1 MKSRQIVFLPG
12 LRRSAGGTWKINP
25 AFIPVDSKS
34 TRLSSLLSGTPV
46 PLAVDRNLPA
56 PGSQNKALALRE
68 TSRGQMK
75 DGRRRT
81 RAEPGKWGQLRVWD
95 ALCVCVCVCV
105 CVWHHLCVRWRAEV
119 SLREVQPKCLLLALK
134 WRAVSKNIKSLCSP
148 DPRWLIAGSDC
159 SRLLIRRYK
168 TGKGVATDS

>member
-75 DGRRRT
+75 DGRWRT
-81 RAEPGKWGQLRVWD
+81 WAEPSKWGQLRVWD
-95 ALCVCVCVCV
+95 ALSVCVCVCV
-105 CVWHHLCVRWRAEV
+105 CGIICVWGGGLRWVWGR
-119 SLREVQPKCLLLALK
+119 
-134 WRAVSKNIKSLCSP
+134 
-148 DPRWLIAGSDC
+148 C
-159 SRLLIRRYK
+159 SRSVCCWPWNGELFRK
-168 TGKGVATDS
+168 TSKACAARTPDG